1 MPSPSKKTICN
12 PIFARLLSFSPMTY
26 LLRCLV
32 AVLLLAAVPSPVFAQ
47 GGRHAGGR
55 LSQLENAKIA
65 YLTDKISLTQE
76 QAQRFWPLYNEFADK
91 RRDVARR
98 MRQLRTES
106 PDGLSDQQIK
116 DNLTQALAL
125 RQNEVNLEKEYFDK
139 FQKVLS
145 IRQVGKLFL
154 AERDF
159 TKEVLKRVT
168 DRRGTAGAGQFTG
181 PPEN

>member
-1 MPSPSKKTICN
+1 MK
-12 PIFARLLSFSPMTY
+12 Y
-26 LLRCLV
+26 LLRGVLAAFLLV
-32 AVLLLAAVPSPVFAQ
+32 AMHASSLAQ
-47 GGRHAGGR
+47 GGRHQGQGGR

-65 YLTDKISLTQE
+65 YLTDKISLTQD

-98 MRQLRTES
+98 MRQLRTEN

-125 RQNEVNLEKEYFDK
+125 RQTEVNLEKEYFDK
-139 FQKVLS
+139 FQKVLT
-145 IRQVGKLFL
+145 IRQVGKLYL

-159 TKEVLKRVT
+159 TKEVLKRVA
-168 DRRGTAGAGQFTG
+168 DRRGGGPPGAGQYAG
-181 PPEN
+181 PPEDK

>member
-1 MPSPSKKTICN
+1 MK
-12 PIFARLLSFSPMTY
+12 Y
-26 LLRCLV
+26 LLRSVL
-32 AVLLLAAVPSPVFAQ
+32 ALLLLLSVHRAGFAQ
-47 GGRHAGGR
+47 GGRRQGGR

-76 QAQRFWPLYNEFADK
+76 QAQRFWPVYNEFSDK

-98 MRQLRTES
+98 MRQLRTEN

-145 IRQVGKLFL
+145 IRQVSKLFI

-159 TKEVLKRVT
+159 TKEVLKRVA
-168 DRRGTAGAGQFTG
+168 DRRGGGPGPGAGQFTG
-181 PPEN
+181 PPED